1 MHVTQKCQARNHPSN
16 FQEHGRELE
25 AKSRNTLEYSTGWSK
40 LCWEIITWTHDS
52 QRLSSFQTT
61 RAVAK
66 GKAAEH
72 TQTFQWLDMNDFAQR
87 PRTFILWNGSN
98 YSNHCNPAVLFVPH
112 RMYMI
117 ICKMQRYFGYNFR
130 MLWITSSACLL
141 QLFPWV
147 NHEWL
152 HSCMCRTSWFRSQ
165 EGFQRK
171 VNSWLQPSV
180 LPELLLDDKHMTYL
194 SKGF

>member
-1 MHVTQKCQARNHPSN
+1 MIVNDSRASRQQGQWQKEWQLSIPRPFNDWTWM
-16 FQEHGRELE
+16 
-25 AKSRNTLEYSTGWSK
+25 TLRSV
-40 LCWEIITWTHDS
+40 LA
-52 QRLSSFQTT
+52 L
-61 RAVAK
+61 
-66 GKAAEH
+66 
-72 TQTFQWLDMNDFAQR
+72 
-87 PRTFILWNGSN
+87 FILWNGSN
-98 YSNHCNPAVLFVPH
+98 YSNHCNPAVLYVPN